1 VVLAF
6 KRIVLKEV
14 PEGFTTLIIVILFF
28 GGVQLLTVRILGE
41 YLFRVYNESR
51 KRPLYIISSIYGEL
65 KS

>member
-1 VVLAF
+1 
-6 KRIVLKEV
+6 
-14 PEGFTTLIIVILFF
+14 
-28 GGVQLLTVRILGE
+28 VQLVTVRILGE